1 MRSEGFL
8 FLTGGSG
15 GGTVFVSIL
24 GMRPRA
30 FAVCPMRCALI
41 GLAWTGVAWAEP
53 CVAVPWGLVLGVS
66 FPMRCAVVICG
77 ESVVWVAVCRW
88 DWQGERCVGGAVVLG
103 LVERA
108 SRE

>member
-30 FAVCPMRCALI
+30 FASDRARSRTFAVCPMRCALRI
-41 GLAWTGVAWAEP
+41 GLDGGRLGGAL
-53 CVAVPWGLVLGVS
+53 CRSAVGIGGGLVMSDAL
-66 FPMRCAVVICG
+66 
-77 ESVVWVAVCRW
+77 CRW
-88 DWQGERCVGGAVVLG
+88 DWPVSGLSGGSVTALFRWDYSG
-103 LVERA
+103 
-108 SRE
+108 